1 MKMLVVMVAAAAS
14 AAFAAQAQTVTFAV
28 GDGQFAVPVVVT
40 IVIVSFLGRL
50 FNPAIVITIVV
61 GLRSRNWWTLAI
73 VAVVMSLLT
82 EMALVVAIDPMGR
95 PAYRDLAP
103 TFVLLGAVAHLG
115 AGFAARGTAMMI
127 RKRRGLRWSRRGQS
141 S

>member
-61 GLRSRNWWTLAI
+61 GPPIPELVDVGNCRSRD
-73 VAVVMSLLT
+73 VAV
-82 EMALVVAIDPMGR
+82 DRGR
-95 PAYRDLAP
+95 VR
-103 TFVLLGAVAHLG
+103 
-115 AGFAARGTAMMI
+115 
-127 RKRRGLRWSRRGQS
+127 
-141 S
+141 